1 MAALTKRI
9 IEEKKA
15 AGKRVNSAYR
25 EQSLGS
31 QMVAQEI
38 GETGSQDMY
47 FYLDSVS
54 GTMKANNTWLLR

>member
-25 EQSLGS
+25 EQTLGS
-31 QMVAQEI
+31 QIVIKEV
-38 GETGSQDMY
+38 GETGCQDMY
-47 FYLDSVS
+47 YYLDSVS
-54 GTMKANNTWLLR
+54 GMMKANSTWLLR